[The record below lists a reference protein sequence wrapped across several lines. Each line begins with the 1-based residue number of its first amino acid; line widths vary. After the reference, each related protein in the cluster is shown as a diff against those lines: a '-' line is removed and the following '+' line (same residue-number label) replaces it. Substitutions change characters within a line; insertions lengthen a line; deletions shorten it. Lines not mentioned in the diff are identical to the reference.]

1 MLERSLVLIKP
12 DGVKR
17 HLIGEIVKRFE
28 QNGLEIIALKM
39 TQVDAAMA
47 SEHYFDLG
55 ERKGEQVKRRMV
67 NFLVSG
73 PVVAMVLE
81 GEGAVAKIRQ
91 IIGTTEPAS
100 ADKGTIRGDLA
111 TDSYEIA
118 DKEDRAVENLVH
130 ASGNLEEAATE
141 VKLWFPEL

>member
-1 MLERSLVLIKP
+1 MLIKP